1 MQYVESWWSW
11 DWMCTVEINKA
22 MLRTPVTDPLS
33 GKSFLKPGPAES
45 QSLSLVKVWALIK
58 NFWLLAETIVCR
70 NYQSQLSLPGWQ
82 SGLLFFHAMCNKH
95 AGFPGCHQCISIR
108 AQLIQSNSSVCL
120 SPGSSFPIALVRAI
134 CPHTLHWPTK
144 YIYTHTETHTITY

>member
-11 DWMCTVEINKA
+11 DWMCSVEINKA
-22 MLRTPVTDPLS
+22 MLRTPVTDPLG

-45 QSLSLVKVWALIK
+45 QSLSLVKVWVLIK
-58 NFWLLAETIVCR
+58 NFWLLAETTVCR
-70 NYQSQLSLPGWQ
+70 NYQSQLSLPRWQ

-120 SPGSSFPIALVRAI
+120 SPGSSLPIALARAI
-134 CPHTLHWPTK
+134 FKAMQASATK
-144 YIYTHTETHTITY
+144 VTWKHEVMKH